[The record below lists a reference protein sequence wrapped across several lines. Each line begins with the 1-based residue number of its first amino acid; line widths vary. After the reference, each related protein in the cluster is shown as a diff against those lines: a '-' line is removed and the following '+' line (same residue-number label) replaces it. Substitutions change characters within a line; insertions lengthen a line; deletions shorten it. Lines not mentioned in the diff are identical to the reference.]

1 MNLVTEELA
10 QMFPRLGATSEM
22 SPDRVR
28 IIAKYFYPCGAA
40 TWYATE
46 YDPEERLFFGF
57 VNLGDS
63 QCAELGYFSLDELE
77 QFKGR
82 FGLGIER
89 DLYFGQHYLSEVIN
103 GKIL

>member
-1 MNLVTEELA
+1 MELLTKELE
-10 QMFPRLGATSEM
+10 QSFPRLGTTSEM
-22 SPDRVR
+22 PLDQVR

-57 VNLGDS
+57 VNLGDL
-63 QCAELGYFSLDELE
+63 QCAELGYFSLDEME

-82 FGLGIER
+82 SGVGIER
-89 DLYFGQHYLSEVIN
+89 DLYFGEHYLSEVLN
-103 GKIL
+103 GKPL